1 MFTPKQSRVVIWVS
15 DPGMEEV
22 LIRNAALIAQA
33 RVAGMEVVHA
43 APHLGSGR
51 DTSEGDSACN
61 TRIADEAGEKFAPH
75 EPCDLFV
82 TNWENDAERMQAFLR
97 FVMDA
102 NAEALVFKEC
112 RDEPVRRLVVP
123 IGDGVRAME
132 QMWIA
137 RQLARA
143 WGAPVH
149 GLRIVPRA
157 AGLPLGNP
165 MAETHFNHIR
175 ELARLEAGM
184 MGLKPTIEVR
194 FADSVAEAVVS
205 EACLGDFLVL
215 GAPNYWRM
223 SQHFHK
229 SIPDEV
235 VRSVPCSAVMVVGKR
250 AKVRTLRQIFWDQ
263 TVCVNLKPRDKAEV
277 FAMLVDS
284 LVDAR
289 QVPAGLRDD
298 ILSTV
303 IERDRLRPSAV
314 GCETAFPRTTV
325 PGLTEI
331 VGCLGICPRGVRFD
345 MEDEQPTKFV
355 FLLLTP
361 SDFHGEYLSTL
372 AKIARC
378 MIHPDVRARLLQC
391 STPTEVA
398 FLLDGE

>member
-1 MFTPKQSRVVIWVS
+1 
-15 DPGMEEV
+15 
-22 LIRNAALIAQA
+22 
-33 RVAGMEVVHA
+33 
-43 APHLGSGR
+43 
-51 DTSEGDSACN
+51 
-61 TRIADEAGEKFAPH
+61 
-75 EPCDLFV
+75 
-82 TNWENDAERMQAFLR
+82 
-97 FVMDA
+97 
-102 NAEALVFKEC
+102 
-112 RDEPVRRLVVP
+112 
-123 IGDGVRAME
+123 
-132 QMWIA
+132 
-137 RQLARA
+137 
-143 WGAPVH
+143 
-149 GLRIVPRA
+149 
-157 AGLPLGNP
+157 
-165 MAETHFNHIR
+165 
-175 ELARLEAGM
+175 LARLEAGM